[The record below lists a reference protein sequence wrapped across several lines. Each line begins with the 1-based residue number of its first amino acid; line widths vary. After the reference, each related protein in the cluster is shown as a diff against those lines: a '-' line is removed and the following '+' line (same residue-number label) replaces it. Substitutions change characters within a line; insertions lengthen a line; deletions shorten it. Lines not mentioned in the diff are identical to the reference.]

1 MDRWRVGHIR
11 RWHQRA
17 REVCKQTI
25 LVLQF
30 ANWADLFSIEMKV
43 DRSGLGLTSESS
55 KLNYDHFYQYL
66 TKYKSDETAT
76 YDLVFSKEFDK
87 DERKS
92 LHE

>member
-1 MDRWRVGHIR
+1 
-11 RWHQRA
+11 
-17 REVCKQTI
+17 
-25 LVLQF
+25 
-30 ANWADLFSIEMKV
+30 MKV
-43 DRSGLGLTSESS
+43 DRSGLGLSSESS

-66 TKYKSDETAT
+66 TKYKTDEAAT